1 MHELSIAH
9 SIVEIASRVAREEKS
24 SRVEIIYLSVGEL
37 SCVSSDALDFSFE
50 VAARGTPAEDA
61 RIVIERK
68 PVVVHCPHC
77 EKEQALVTPQRFV
90 CPVCQ
95 TPVSR
100 IVSGR
105 ELNVDRI
112 QLEVACA
119 SG

>member
-9 SIVEIASRVAREEKS
+9 SIVEIASRVAREENA
-24 SRVEIIYLSVGEL
+24 SRVEIIYLTIGEL
-37 SCVSSDALDFSFE
+37 SCVSSEALDFAFE
-50 VAARGTPAEDA
+50 VAARNTPVEGA
-61 RIVIERK
+61 RVVVEKK
-68 PVVVHCPHC
+68 PVVVHCPQC
-77 EKEQALVTPQRFV
+77 EKEQPLETPQRFV

-95 TPVSR
+95 TPVSK

-105 ELNVDRI
+105 ELDVDRI